1 MSPPC
6 SRSHGSTLLGLAILP
21 FPPESPA
28 SQYRPAHSLS
38 PTSISA
44 SLTGPRT
51 PPLGTCMATALGS
64 LLRRCHSTL
73 WPWPSFPP
81 LVSAQPVSI
90 PTSRP
95 GLYTAAQDLLLGLI
109 NYSELLSHPVR
120 APPSLCQLER
130 TQKHVDHR
138 Y

>member
-1 MSPPC
+1 MTPPC
-6 SRSHGSTLLGLAILP
+6 SRSHGSTLLGLAIPP
-21 FPPESPA
+21 FPPEAPA

-44 SLTGPRT
+44 SPTGPALLPSARAW
-51 PPLGTCMATALGS
+51 PPHSAAFSEDATLPCGPGPPS
-64 LLRRCHSTL
+64 LL
-73 WPWPSFPP
+73 W
-81 LVSAQPVSI
+81 SAQPVSI

-95 GLYTAAQDLLLGLI
+95 GLYTAAQELLLGLI
-109 NYSELLSHPVR
+109 NYSELLSHQVR

-138 Y
+138 H